1 MENIIEFGCI
11 ICIANDIELKF
22 LSRLQKWVFNL
33 WFEDWNF
40 LSCKSME
47 LGFNFR
53 VIHNR
58 DFESVIFKNLNLS
71 KIKLLRSNSDL
82 WSIRIGTYVQ
92 KAGLIIVGTDNIQIK
107 WQSYFSKFASNQS
120 NFKFFWLSFINYS
133 VFRNHSVFGKNLW
146 FFRLGNHMKFSF
158 EIRVVFNLNDSSF
171 RIIETSFSELN
182 LLRRHDLYIRNLT
195 VCFYWNT

>member
-1 MENIIEFGCI
+1 MEF
-11 ICIANDIELKF
+11 
-22 LSRLQKWVFNL
+22 
-33 WFEDWNF
+33 
-40 LSCKSME
+40 
-47 LGFNFR
+47 GFNFR

-107 WQSYFSKFASNQS
+107 WQCYFSKFASNQS
-120 NFKFFWLSFINYS
+120 NFKFFWLPFINNS

-146 FFRLGNHMKFSF
+146 FLRLGNHMEFSF
-158 EIRVVFNLNDSSF
+158 EIRVVFDLNDSSF
-171 RIIETSFSELN
+171 RVIETSFSELN
-182 LLRRHDLYIRNLT
+182 LLWRHDLYIRNLT